1 MSRSIVNTEPELLSA
16 KCDYQQSL
24 ETQLQKRL
32 QNARRGNFSEQSV
45 TDIFEQAIAEHDK
58 R

>member
-1 MSRSIVNTEPELLSA
+1 MSRSIFNTEPELLSE
-16 KCDYQQSL
+16 KCGYQQSL

-45 TDIFEQAIAEHDK
+45 TDIFEQAIADHDK